1 MQQLP
6 VQNPIRRQ
14 DQSAGHFT
22 NQSRSSHESVL
33 TTSYVLQASANQLS
47 NSNSTMHSGGPNSIY
62 SASFSNAS
70 PCERHGADSKPS
82 GRGEVTAIEPLL
94 PESDVPPT
102 ECRKKSDGTA
112 LRQAVLD
119 LCITVISLY
128 FLAFAIAASVHE
140 GDPAGSS
147 LARSLLR
154 ATRFV
159 SSASKNTL
167 RI

>member
-1 MQQLP
+1 MPKAQGEGPEMQQLP

-33 TTSYVLQASANQLS
+33 TT
-47 NSNSTMHSGGPNSIY
+47 
-62 SASFSNAS
+62 FSNAS